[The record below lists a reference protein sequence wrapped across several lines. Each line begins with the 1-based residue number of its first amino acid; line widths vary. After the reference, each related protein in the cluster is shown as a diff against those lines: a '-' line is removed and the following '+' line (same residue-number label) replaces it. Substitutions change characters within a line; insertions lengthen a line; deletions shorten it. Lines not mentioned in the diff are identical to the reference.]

1 MSVHFFY
8 SYRDELVKKLKEHYA
23 DDVEVWRKQVQETK
37 QLDEAEAML
46 RKYFSSLVTELGD
59 VIDASN
65 GEIFL
70 DEQDG
75 KVMELKIQQNFVR
88 FTRQERA
95 IQVKIGYYVTENDM
109 VETAI
114 LGYVVP
120 GAKHPVMKKIG
131 KIHQGSTFDE
141 NTINFYLRSAFGEWL
156 HNIDSTHVDT
166 V

>member
-8 SYRDELVKKLKEHYA
+8 NYRDELVKKLKEHYA
-23 DDVEVWRKQVQETK
+23 DDVKVWKKQVAENK
-37 QLDEAEAML
+37 QLDEAEGML
-46 RKYFSSLVTELGD
+46 RKYFRSLESELED
-59 VIDASN
+59 VIEASN
-65 GEIFL
+65 SEILFL
-70 DEQDG
+70 ENG
-75 KVMELKIQQNFVR
+75 NLMEFKIQQNFVR
-88 FTRQERA
+88 FTREERA

-120 GAKHPVMKKIG
+120 GDKRAIMKKVG

-141 NTINFYLRSAFGEWL
+141 NTINFYLRSAFSEWL
-156 HNIDSTHVDT
+156 QNLESTNEDT